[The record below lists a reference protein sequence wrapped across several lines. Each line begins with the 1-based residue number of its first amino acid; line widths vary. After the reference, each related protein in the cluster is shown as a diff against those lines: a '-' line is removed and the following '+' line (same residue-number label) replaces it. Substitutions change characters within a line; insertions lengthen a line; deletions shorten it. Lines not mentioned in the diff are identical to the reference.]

1 MSQVKL
7 TSIERVISGIYR
19 DLKPVIELNENDM
32 IEWAGEALEHIG
44 AYGQLEEKVINL
56 TVSDYRALVPSG
68 LKEIVQI
75 AYKFTEGAVATTPML
90 TTADPCI
97 TCDNPCSGPNPKGVK
112 DTTVP
117 IPANDDTLNNSAG
130 VNTTASKCPS
140 CATVC
145 ENAGTLIANAKL
157 FLEYYKPNSFRATG
171 YYYDNYRPLRK
182 ASGPF
187 TTPFTNDCTTCTDIV
202 QTCDQEY
209 RLDWP
214 YIKTSFKDGYIC
226 VAYVGQPLDERGF
239 PLIPDE
245 VSYIEAIKRYITYKV
260 KYSEF
265 LQGHLPGNIYMKL
278 EDDWHWYCGQA
289 RNKMNMPNTID
300 DLQNLKDQHIRLLP
314 KPNRYHRFFGHLHSM
329 ENLNL
334 GN

>member
-19 DLKPVIELNENDM
+19 DLKPVVELNENDM

-44 AYGQLEEKVINL
+44 AYPQLEEKVANL
-56 TVSDYRALVPSG
+56 TVSDHRVLVPSG
-68 LKEIVQI
+68 LKDIVQI
-75 AYKFTEGAVATTPML
+75 AYKYTEGTSTSTAML
-90 TTADPCI
+90 TTADNCI
-97 TCDNPCSGPNPKGVK
+97 TCDDPCGE
-112 DTTVP
+112 
-117 IPANDDTLNNSAG
+117 
-130 VNTTASKCPS
+130 TACRS

-145 ENAGTLIANAKL
+145 EDAGTLIANAQL
-157 FLEYYKPNSFRATG
+157 FLEYYKPNTFRATG

-187 TTPFTNDCTTCTDIV
+187 TAPYTSDCTDCTGISPTCED
-202 QTCDQEY
+202 EY

-214 YIKTSFKDGYIC
+214 YIKTSFKQGHVCI
-226 VAYVGQPLDERGF
+226 AYVGQPLDERGF
-239 PLIPDE
+239 PMIPDE

-278 EDDWHWYCGQA
+278 EDDWHWYCKQA
-289 RNKMNMPNTID
+289 RNKMTMPKSVD

-314 KPNRYHRFFGHLHSM
+314 KPNRYHRFFGHLHSA

>member
-19 DLKPVIELNENDM
+19 DLKPVVELNENDM

-44 AYGQLEEKVINL
+44 AYPQLEEKVANL
-56 TVSDYRALVPSG
+56 SVSDYRVLVPSG
-68 LKEIVQI
+68 LKDIVQI
-75 AYKFTEGAVATTPML
+75 AYKYTEGVSTSTAML
-90 TTADPCI
+90 TTADNCI
-97 TCDNPCSGPNPKGVK
+97 TCDDPCGE
-112 DTTVP
+112 
-117 IPANDDTLNNSAG
+117 AG
-130 VNTTASKCPS
+130 CRS

-145 ENAGTLIANAKL
+145 EDAGTLIANAQL
-157 FLEYYKPNSFRATG
+157 FLEYYKPNTFRATG

-187 TTPFTNDCTTCTDIV
+187 TAPYTSDCTDCNGISPTCED
-202 QTCDQEY
+202 EY

-214 YIKTSFKDGYIC
+214 YIKTSFKEGQVCI
-226 VAYVGQPLDERGF
+226 AYVGQPLDERGF
-239 PLIPDE
+239 PMIPDE

-278 EDDWHWYCGQA
+278 EDDWHWYCKQA
-289 RNKMNMPNTID
+289 RNKMTMPKSVD

-314 KPNRYHRFFGHLHSM
+314 KPNRYHRFFGHLHSA

>member
-75 AYKFTEGAVATTPML
+75 AYKFTEGAVTTTPML

-97 TCDNPCSGPNPKGVK
+97 TCDDPCGEP
-112 DTTVP
+112 D
-117 IPANDDTLNNSAG
+117 
-130 VNTTASKCPS
+130 CPS

-145 ENAGTLIANAKL
+145 ENAGTLITNARL

-187 TTPFTNDCTTCTDIV
+187 TTPFTNDCTTCTDIN

-265 LQGHLPGNIYMKL
+265 LQGHLPGNIYIKL
-278 EDDWHWYCGQA
+278 EDDWHWYCKQA

-314 KPNRYHRFFGHLHSM
+314 KPHRYHRFFGHLHSM

>member
-19 DLKPVIELNENDM
+19 DLKPVVELNENDM

-44 AYGQLEEKVINL
+44 AYPQLEEKVAHL
-56 TVSDYRALVPSG
+56 PVSDYRVIVPSG

-75 AYKFTEGAVATTPML
+75 AYKYTEGINTTTAML
-90 TTADPCI
+90 TTADNCI
-97 TCDNPCSGPNPKGVK
+97 TCDDPCGDPE
-112 DTTVP
+112 
-117 IPANDDTLNNSAG
+117 
-130 VNTTASKCPS
+130 CPS

-145 ENAGTLIANAKL
+145 ENAGTLIMNAQL
-157 FLEYYKPNSFRATG
+157 FLQYYKPNSFRATG

-187 TTPFTNDCTTCTDIV
+187 TVPYTSDCTNCNDISP
-202 QTCDQEY
+202 TCDQEY

-214 YIKTSFKDGYIC
+214 YIKTSFKDGYVCI
-226 VAYVGQPLDERGF
+226 AYVGQPLDDRGF
-239 PLIPDE
+239 PMIPDE

-278 EDDWHWYCGQA
+278 EDDWHWYCKQA
-289 RNKMNMPNTID
+289 RNKMTMPKSVD

-314 KPNRYHRFFGHLHSM
+314 KPNRYHRFFGHLHSS
-329 ENLNL
+329 ESLNL